1 MRHLTGV
8 SGKHVASDGRPTGV
22 VRVLRQT
29 KRWNQGAPTAADRR
43 VSFWSRKTIEMCA
56 AEAQGEGGP
65 RLRRSL
71 GVVGLTAFGV
81 GCTIGAGIFSLTG
94 DVAAHQAGP
103 AVSLAFVLSSIACFF
118 AGLCYAEFAAMVPIS
133 GSAYSYSF
141 VTLGEGIAWII
152 GWSLVLEWLFSAS
165 VVAISWSGYTSAA
178 LRDLG
183 FSLPAV
189 LTHCPFAISASGGW
203 TVSGSWIDMPA
214 MLVVMACTA
223 LALAGTRTSST
234 VNTVIVVA
242 KVIALVL
249 IIAIG
254 AEHVHPENW
263 RPFIPPNA
271 GTFGQFGWSGIARAA
286 GTLFFAYI
294 GFDGVSTLAE
304 EARNP
309 QRTLPWSLFAS
320 LLICTVLYISVSI
333 VVTGLAPYRSLGV
346 ADPLY
351 FALSK
356 AGVSLSY
363 LRGLVAVVAIA
374 GLLSVVLAS
383 IVGQVRIFYS
393 MARDGLLPPSFARLS
408 RSTGIPYLATILTG
422 IAATVMAGVL
432 PLELLGELISIGTLL
447 AFAMVCA
454 GVVILRRIAPDARRP
469 FRTPW
474 VPVIPALG
482 FLSCVALMLSLPI
495 GTWIRLAVWTGLG
508 LAVYALYGRRHSRLS
523 AAAPAHRIAES
534 ERTPHQSAHPP

>member
-1 MRHLTGV
+1 M
-8 SGKHVASDGRPTGV
+8 
-22 VRVLRQT
+22 
-29 KRWNQGAPTAADRR
+29 
-43 VSFWSRKTIEMCA
+43 SFWSRKTVEMCV
-56 AEAQGEGGP
+56 AEAYGEGGP

-103 AVSLAFVLSSIACFF
+103 AVSLSFVLASIACFF

-141 VTLGEGIAWII
+141 VTLGEGVAWII

-165 VVAISWSGYTSAA
+165 VVAISWSGYASAA
-178 LRDLG
+178 LQDLG
-183 FSLPAV
+183 LSLPAV
-189 LTHCPFAISASGGW
+189 LTRGPFALSASGQWGL
-203 TVSGSWIDMPA
+203 SGAWVDMPA
-214 MLVVMACTA
+214 VLVVAACTA
-223 LALAGTRTSST
+223 LALAGTRTSAA
-234 VNTVIVVA
+234 VNTAIVVA

-249 IIAIG
+249 IIVMG
-254 AEHVHPENW
+254 VKYVHSGNW
-263 RPFIPPNA
+263 RPFIPANA
-271 GTFGQFGWSGIARAA
+271 GEFGEFGWSGVARAA

-304 EARNP
+304 EARDP

-320 LLICTVLYISVSI
+320 LLICTVLYVSVSI
-333 VVTGLAPYRSLGV
+333 VITGLANYRSLDV
-346 ADPLY
+346 PDPLY
-351 FALSK
+351 FALTR
-356 AGVSLSY
+356 AGVSLGY
-363 LRGLVAVVAIA
+363 LRGLVAVVAIV

-393 MARDGLLPPSFARLS
+393 MARDGLLPGAFGRLS
-408 RSTGIPYLATILTG
+408 GSSGIPYLATIITG

-474 VPVIPALG
+474 VPVVPALG
-482 FLSCVALMLSLPI
+482 LLSCVALMLSLPA
-495 GTWIRLAVWTGLG
+495 GTWLRLIVWTGIG
-508 LAVYALYGRRHSRLS
+508 LLIYAAYGRRHSRLS
-523 AAAPAHRIAES
+523 AAAPARK
-534 ERTPHQSAHPP
+534 SA